1 MLYLTGRGF
10 ELINILLVD
19 DHELVRTGIRR
30 ILGEI
35 RGINVI
41 GEANSGEE
49 AVKWC
54 RKQPMDIVLMDIN
67 MPGIG
72 GIEAARK
79 ILRYSPE
86 IRIII
91 LTMHTENPLPTKI
104 MQAGMSGYL
113 SKAISPQEMVHAIRT
128 VHLGQRYIEPA
139 IAQQIALDQLSSDN
153 NSNRLDQLS
162 ERELQV
168 MLMLTQGQKAVDI
181 AHQLNLSPKTINS
194 YRYRMFQKLNVHS
207 DVELTHLAI
216 QHHLINPRPLPT

>member
-168 MLMLTQGQKAVDI
+168 MLMLT
-181 AHQLNLSPKTINS
+181 
-194 YRYRMFQKLNVHS
+194 
-207 DVELTHLAI
+207 
-216 QHHLINPRPLPT
+216 